1 MRDLKEFSEALT
13 FDDVLIKP
21 GYSEFSPANVVI
33 RTSLTEEI
41 SLEVPLLS
49 AAMDTVTEA
58 PLAIALA
65 QEGGLGVVHRN
76 MEIEKQVEHV
86 RRVKK
91 FESGVIMDPITVSPD
106 ISVKEAIETT
116 NKYGI
121 SGLPVVVGECLV
133 GIVTRRDLRFVANL
147 DDPVTSVMTPREK
160 LVTVSENATRFQIE
174 CALHEHRL
182 ERVLVV
188 NKDFELCGMV
198 TVKDI
203 RKSTEHPLASKDASG
218 RLRVGAAV
226 GTGEEACR
234 RVASLIES
242 GVDVIFIDTAHGH
255 SKMVLDTVRE
265 LRETYSDM
273 QLVVGNIATE
283 EAAVALATLGVDA
296 VKVGIGPGSICT
308 TRVVSGIG
316 VPQITAIRDVS
327 HALKNEKIRVI
338 SDGGVRFSGDAAKAI
353 AAGAHSI
360 MIGGLFA
367 GTQEAP
373 GLVDTHQGRAY
384 KAYRGMGSVAAMLSG
399 SSSRYFQDARVGAK
413 KLVPE
418 GVEGRVPYR
427 GPLKDVV
434 HNLVG
439 GIRAGLGYAGCADIE
454 AMRRRC
460 GFIRVTQ
467 AGLEEG
473 HVHGVDITH
482 EAPNYPFD

>member
-1 MRDLKEFSEALT
+1 MRDTKKFPEALT

-21 GYSEFSPANVVI
+21 GYSEFAPANVI
-33 RTSLTEEI
+33 TRTYLTEEI

-58 PLAIALA
+58 PLAIAIA

-76 MEIEKQVEHV
+76 MKIKKQAEHV

-91 FESGVIMDPITVSPD
+91 FESGVISDPITVSPD
-106 ISVKEAIETT
+106 ISIRKTIEITD
-116 NKYGI
+116 KHGF
-121 SGLPVVVGECLV
+121 SGLPVVDGERLV
-133 GIVTRRDLRFVANL
+133 GIVTRRDLRFVTDL
-147 DDPVTSVMTPREK
+147 DDLVASVMTPRER
-160 LVTVSENATRFQIE
+160 LVTVAENATRFE
-174 CALHEHRL
+174 VEHALHEHRL
-182 ERVLVV
+182 ERLLVV
-188 NKDFELCGMV
+188 NKDFKLCGMI

-203 RKSTEHPLASKDASG
+203 RKSKEYPLATKDASG

-226 GTGEEACR
+226 GVGEEAIE
-234 RVASLIES
+234 RVAALVES
-242 GVDVIFIDTAHGH
+242 EADVIVIDTAHGH
-255 SKMVLDTVRE
+255 SKMVLDTVRG
-265 LRETYSDM
+265 LRKAYSGL
-273 QLVVGNIATE
+273 QLIVGNIATE
-283 EAAVALATLGVDA
+283 EAAVALAALGVDA

-308 TRVVSGIG
+308 TRVVAGVG
-316 VPQITAIRDVS
+316 VPQITAVQDVS
-327 HALKNEKIRVI
+327 HALKNERIRVV
-338 SDGGVRFSGDAAKAI
+338 SDGGVRYSGDAAKAI
-353 AAGAHSI
+353 AAGAHSV

-373 GLVDTHQGRAY
+373 GEVDTHQGRAY
-384 KAYRGMGSVAAMLSG
+384 KAYRGMGSVTAMLRG
-399 SSSRYFQDARVGAK
+399 SSSRYFQDARLGAD

-427 GPLKDVV
+427 GSLKDVV

-439 GIRAGLGYAGCADIE
+439 GIRASLGYAGCADIE

-482 EAPNYPFD
+482 EASNYPFD